1 MRLIERVP
9 PHAWLRRPESG
20 LVMVRGRAG
29 GSGARFNL
37 GEMTVTRCVLR
48 TEDGATGVG
57 CVAGR
62 SSRHAELVALVD
74 ALMQRPA
81 TRRTVEQLVVSP
93 LRERL
98 QQHAAAMAAK
108 VDATRVRFFTV
119 VRGE

>member
-98 QQHAAAMAAK
+98 QQHAEAMAAK